1 MESILSFSISN
12 LTRVPRKIRRSFFA
26 KSFRPDEE
34 KRAGAHRPPVLS
46 SSASFLLAFC
56 ASPLCLGRVF
66 AAGQAR
72 FSDRSRR
79 NDARRIR
86 DNDNQRA

>member
-56 ASPLCLGRVF
+56 ASLCLGRVF

-79 NDARRIR
+79 NDARRVR

>member
-56 ASPLCLGRVF
+56 ASPLPRPGFCGGPSSFLGPL
-66 AAGQAR
+66 AEK
-72 FSDRSRR
+72 RR
-79 NDARRIR
+79 EEST
-86 DNDNQRA
+86 

>member
-12 LTRVPRKIRRSFFA
+12 LIRVPRKIRRSFFA

-79 NDARRIR
+79 NDARRVR

>member
-34 KRAGAHRPPVLS
+34 KRAGAHRSFSRSFFLRFLPSCFLRVATLPRPGFCGGPS
-46 SSASFLLAFC
+46 SFLGPLAEK
-56 ASPLCLGRVF
+56 
-66 AAGQAR
+66 
-72 FSDRSRR
+72 RR
-79 NDARRIR
+79 EEST
-86 DNDNQRA
+86 